1 MYRVNREERC
11 WIRNGATIRS
21 TQGESPT
28 GAISDLP
35 EFTQRC
41 TNWEAWSQW
50 VTANLVPSED
60 GSIPNPVS
68 DGIGFNQTET
78 DLDAP
83 RGFLF
88 STTWQDF
95 VRKIDQLRTIHPTLH
110 GGTNHPVDTTNYLRF
125 VYPQAKFNE
134 LSVLR
139 TALERVRFGQVLR
152 IPWKPLYDPIRVNA
166 ALAERAR
173 RGQTAELDGNVGESI
188 TMALP
193 HQWGCAEGNNY
204 FLDMNFSI
212 PIDIRHNG
220 LKATKLDSC
229 PFAGVTTFK
238 SREFPL
244 KTNNVVEIAFPD
256 EWHEGTITK
265 KFKVLMGF
273 GTSPNCVP
281 FRTNH
286 PVIPDCAVFVHR
298 VQNLQP
304 MFLEFHPVQ
313 ECDHCID
320 RTYSAHLTYKYRES
334 YSQHAYN
341 QKWKR
346 ELGHHRHEK
355 DRAVE
360 LLYKAIPSWSN
371 GIYQQLG
378 VEIGPAPRR
387 TVFPAQSQLNRQWRD
402 RGNEER
408 SWGRRNF
415 R

>member
-1 MYRVNREERC
+1 
-11 WIRNGATIRS
+11 
-21 TQGESPT
+21 
-28 GAISDLP
+28 
-35 EFTQRC
+35 
-41 TNWEAWSQW
+41 
-50 VTANLVPSED
+50 
-60 GSIPNPVS
+60 
-68 DGIGFNQTET
+68 
-78 DLDAP
+78 
-83 RGFLF
+83 
-88 STTWQDF
+88 
-95 VRKIDQLRTIHPTLH
+95 
-110 GGTNHPVDTTNYLRF
+110 
-125 VYPQAKFNE
+125 
-134 LSVLR
+134 
-139 TALERVRFGQVLR
+139 
-152 IPWKPLYDPIRVNA
+152 
-166 ALAERAR
+166 
-173 RGQTAELDGNVGESI
+173 
-188 TMALP
+188 
-193 HQWGCAEGNNY
+193 
-204 FLDMNFSI
+204 MNFSI

-238 SREFPL
+238 GREFPL

-286 PVIPDCAVFVHR
+286 PAIPDCAVFVHR
-298 VQNLQP
+298 VQDLQP

-313 ECDHCID
+313 GCDRNID

-334 YSQHAYN
+334 YSWHAYH

-360 LLYKAIPSWSN
+360 LLYTAIP
-371 GIYQQLG
+371 GLQPLG
-378 VEIGPAPRR
+378 VELGQAPSRR
-387 TVFPAQSQLNRQWRD
+387 VFPAQSPHNQGQRRD
-402 RGNEER
+402 RENGGR